1 MQGIKRKV
9 TYVFFYEFITLVL
22 ISTAFV
28 LFSDKDAVHSSTLGV
43 MTVVLAIIW
52 NLVYNTMFEFW
63 ESRQAT
69 RGRGLGRR
77 VAHAVGFEVGFVAIT
92 LPLFAWWLDL
102 TLLDAFFLDAGLTL
116 FFMFFTFAYNW
127 GFDRIFGLPLAAQ

>member
-9 TYVFFYEFITLVL
+9 TYVFFYELITLLL
-22 ISTAFV
+22 ISTAFF
-28 LFSDKDAVHSSTLGV
+28 LFSEKDAAHSGTLGV
-43 MTVVLAIIW
+43 MTVVLAIVW

-63 ESRQAT
+63 ESKQVT
-69 RGRGLGRR
+69 RGRGLRRR
-77 VAHAVGFEVGFVAIT
+77 VAHAIGFEVGFVAIT

-127 GFDRIFGLPLAAQ
+127 CFDRVFGLPLAAQ